1 MNALQI
7 QDLRVAFGQNVVL
20 EGITLELEQGVI
32 AAVIGPNGSG
42 KSTLFRAILGL
53 IPYSG
58 KIRIFGKTIAQAMPR
73 LGYVPQH
80 FDFDRTM
87 PITVREFLSFTA
99 PRIGERKAATICRD
113 VQVDALKDKLIGE
126 LSGGQLQRVMIAQAL
141 FKNPDLLLLDE
152 PSSGIDIEGAKAF
165 YDLVEHLNAKHGV
178 TVLLISH
185 EISFVHGFADRVI
198 CLNRNLICHGAPAKV
213 LDRETLNRLYGSK
226 MDLHL
231 H

>member
-1 MNALQI
+1 MKALSVQG
-7 QDLRVAFGQNVVL
+7 LTVAFGQNVVL
-20 EGITLELEQGVI
+20 EDVTFELEQGVI

-58 KIRIFGKTIAQAMPR
+58 KILIFGKPIAQALPR
-73 LGYVPQH
+73 IGYVPQY
-80 FDFDRTM
+80 FDFDRTV
-87 PITVREFLSFTA
+87 PITVSEFLSFTA
-99 PRIGERKAATICRD
+99 PGLGKRKNETICRD
-113 VQVDALKDKLIGE
+113 VQVEHLKDKLIGE

-141 FKNPDLLLLDE
+141 FKNPQMLLLDE

-165 YDLVEHLNAKHGV
+165 YDLIEHLNKKHKV

-185 EISFVHGFADRVI
+185 EISFVHGFADQVV
-198 CLNRNLICHGAPAKV
+198 CLNRNLVCYGAPAKV
-213 LDRETLNRLYGSK
+213 LDRHTLSKLYGSK
-226 MDLHL
+226 MNLHI

>member
-1 MNALQI
+1 MKAL
-7 QDLRVAFGQNVVL
+7 DVKNLTVAFGRNVVL
-20 EGITLELEQGVI
+20 EDISFELESGVI

-53 IPYSG
+53 VPHAG
-58 KIRIFGKTIAQAMPR
+58 EIRIFNESIAKALPHI
-73 LGYVPQH
+73 GYVPQH
-80 FDFDRTM
+80 FDFDRTV

-99 PRIGERKAATICRD
+99 PNLGKRKAETICRD
-113 VQVDALKDKLIGE
+113 VQVDTLKDKLIGE

-165 YDLVEHLNAKHGV
+165 YDLIEHLNTKHKV

-185 EISFVHGFADRVI
+185 EVSFVHGFADQVI
-198 CLNRNLICHGAPAKV
+198 CLNRNLVCDGVPSKV
-213 LDRETLNRLYGSK
+213 LDKQTLGKLYGSRV
-226 MDLHL
+226 DLHL

>member
-1 MNALQI
+1 MKALSVKN
-7 QDLRVAFGQNVVL
+7 LNVAFGRNVVL
-20 EGITLELEQGVI
+20 EDISFELDSGVI

-53 IPYSG
+53 IPYAG
-58 KIRIFGKTIAQAMPR
+58 EIKIFGDPIKAALPR
-73 LGYVPQH
+73 IGYMPQH

-87 PITVREFLSFTA
+87 PITVSEFLSFTA
-99 PRIGERKAATICRD
+99 PRLRKPKAETICGD
-113 VQVDALKDKLIGE
+113 VQVDTLKHKLIGE

-141 FKNPDLLLLDE
+141 YKNPDLLLLDE

-165 YDLVEHLNAKHGV
+165 YELIEHLNTKHKV

-185 EISFVHGFADRVI
+185 EVNFVHRFADQII
-198 CLNRNLICHGAPAKV
+198 CLNRKLICDGAPAEV
-213 LDRETLNRLYGSK
+213 LNRETLNKLYGSR